1 MQQTSGKAMQIG
13 ITALNEQKTTM
24 KKNELLLLNTAL
36 ASLSMSSMMS
46 PSEPALNSSIR
57 GLQPGRK
64 PMLLP

>member
-1 MQQTSGKAMQIG
+1 MQMG

-46 PSEPALNSSIR
+46 PSEPALNSS
-57 GLQPGRK
+57 
-64 PMLLP
+64 M